1 MPDYTFRNTKGSA
14 LTFNEADN
22 NFTASRAASRLATAS
37 LLAPASGAHISQQM
51 CGSSTSSTATAVT
64 DSIVLSP
71 FQIAFDLTID
81 QVAIRQQAASPTHT
95 ADFRI
100 LVYTADANGRPDS
113 RDAETATVTSV
124 QGSNT
129 ASLSHTFNANTLY
142 WVGIHYGTVTSS
154 PNFDGCAIEALLPL
168 GLGTGLNTSAI
179 NCSISLGSTS
189 LGSAPATWT
198 FAASQ
203 VGVGVPATIGFRAA

>member
-22 NFTASRAASRLATAS
+22 NFIASRAASRLATAS

-51 CGSSTSSTATAVT
+51 CGSRTSANDSAVADT
-64 DSIVLSP
+64 IVLTP

-81 QVAIRQQAASPTHT
+81 QVVIRQFTVSPANTV
-95 ADFRI
+95 DFRI
-100 LVYTADANGRPDS
+100 LVYTADANGRPNS
-113 RDAETATVTSV
+113 KNAETATVTSV

-129 ASLSHTFNANTLY
+129 AALSHTLDANTLY
-142 WVGIHYGTVTSS
+142 WVGVHYGTVTSS
-154 PNFDGCAIEALLPL
+154 PQFDACAIENLLPL
-168 GLGTGLNTSAI
+168 GLGTALNTSSI

-198 FAASQ
+198 FATSQ
-203 VGVGVPATIGFRAA
+203 VGAAVPPTIGFRAA